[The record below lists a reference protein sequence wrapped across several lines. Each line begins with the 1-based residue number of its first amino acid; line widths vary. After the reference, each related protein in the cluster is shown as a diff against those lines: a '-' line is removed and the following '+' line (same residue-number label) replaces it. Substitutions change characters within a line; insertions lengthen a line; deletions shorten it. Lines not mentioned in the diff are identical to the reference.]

1 VRGPI
6 LAVRGLP
13 LALIAPATFAAT
25 FTTSVAGAAVY
36 TALALVSPGPVTPD
50 WWLGLASAA
59 TSAPGSSLTCPR
71 RHSDSCSALSPSE
84 PSTQPRL

>member
-1 VRGPI
+1 MLGPI
-6 LAVRGLP
+6 LATHGLL
-13 LALIAPATFAAT
+13 LALITPAT

-36 TALALVSPGPVTPD
+36 TALALVSPGPVAPD

-59 TSAPGSSLTCPR
+59 SSAATSAPG
-71 RHSDSCSALSPSE
+71 SCSALSPSK